1 MTKTLDVLVIGGD
14 QIAAEVARERLE
26 QRGHLVHRC
35 HPVDHPGFPCV
46 GMADSS
52 ACPLVQ
58 GVDVALLVR
67 RGVSPRMHVD
77 EDGARCAVRAGV
89 PLVED
94 GTEVLDPFEPWVVE
108 RVGPHDDLGVVCERA
123 ADQRFA
129 LLRMMIRERI
139 AKLAVAAGT
148 TAIDTACLIR
158 AGGSDVAIDLHLP
171 VALDRTQQQ
180 ALAVRVLDA
189 VHASG
194 RTYTQVDVNV
204 HGHAVGALDL

>member
-1 MTKTLDVLVIGGD
+1 MTKTLDVLVIGSD
-14 QIAAEVARERLE
+14 QIATEVAQEQLE
-26 QRGHLVHRC
+26 QRGHIVHRC
-35 HPVDHPGFPCV
+35 HIPGQPGFPCLGV
-46 GMADSS
+46 ADSS

-58 GVDVALLVR
+58 GIDVALLVR
-67 RGVSPRMHVD
+67 RGVSSKTHVE
-77 EDGARCAVRAGV
+77 EDGARCAVRSGV

-108 RVGPHDDLGVVCERA
+108 RVGADDDLSVVCERA

-129 LLRMMIRERI
+129 LLRMLIRERI

-148 TAIDTACLIR
+148 TAIDTACLISSN
-158 AGGSDVAIDLHLP
+158 GGDVAIDLHLP
-171 VALDRTQQQ
+171 VALDRNQQQ

-194 RTYTQVDVNV
+194 RTYAQVDVNV